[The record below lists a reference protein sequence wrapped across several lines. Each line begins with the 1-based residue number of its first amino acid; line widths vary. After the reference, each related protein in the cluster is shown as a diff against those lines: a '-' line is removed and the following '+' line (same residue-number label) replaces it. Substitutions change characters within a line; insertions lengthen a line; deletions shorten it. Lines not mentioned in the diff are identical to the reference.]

1 MFCVQ
6 CEHTI
11 RTPVAT
17 GCSYAM
23 GMCGK
28 TSEVSDLQDVLI
40 YLLQGVSAY
49 ALKARTFGIVDRAI
63 DAYVCQAFFATLTNV
78 NFEAA
83 RITEVPW
90 GTETVRPSIDSETI
104 TSLVLAGVPR
114 SVSGVRAAEP
124 PQECEVI
131 EAASLFSRRSR
142 SRRLFERPARAETYD
157 ARRRHSGIFAE
168 KILRSKIT
176 GRRLL
181 NYIRLFR

>member
-49 ALKARTFGIVDRAI
+49 AVKAREFNIIDRQI

-78 NFEAA
+78 NFDSNRIIAFIDEAQQARASLKQRYEAA
-83 RITEVPW
+83 CPVSYTHLTLPTNREV
-90 GTETVRPSIDSETI
+90 
-104 TSLVLAGVPR
+104 
-114 SVSGVRAAEP
+114 
-124 PQECEVI
+124 
-131 EAASLFSRRSR
+131 
-142 SRRLFERPARAETYD
+142 
-157 ARRRHSGIFAE
+157 
-168 KILRSKIT
+168 
-176 GRRLL
+176 
-181 NYIRLFR
+181 